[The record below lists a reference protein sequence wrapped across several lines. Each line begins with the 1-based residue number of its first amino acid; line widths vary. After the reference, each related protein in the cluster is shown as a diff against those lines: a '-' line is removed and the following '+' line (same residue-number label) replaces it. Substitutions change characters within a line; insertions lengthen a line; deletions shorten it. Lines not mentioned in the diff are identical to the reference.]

1 MKKLPWLE
9 IILVAVLLLMIGSS
23 ISALFGQ
30 DIRQAVDNFC
40 AEQELWCAPPTPTP
54 TLTPTPTATPLPTRT
69 PLPSATPDTTP
80 AP

>member
-1 MKKLPWLE
+1 MRKLPWLE

-30 DIRQAVDNFC
+30 DIRQAVDIFC
-40 AEQELWCAPPTPTP
+40 TEQELWCAPPTPTP

-69 PLPSATPDTTP
+69 PLPTVTPESTP